1 MGGKSRNYIKE
12 TPMKLSM
19 SILDAW
25 FHSQGYSPE
34 SHIINDKL
42 CLTGARFFQNAPH
55 PNYVCLMTASQLSEQ
70 ISPAKDPDSPVLVN
84 GKDYILLPGQPLNRI
99 IDLTMEAFEFYSS
112 WETSLLQKII
122 TETTLQDLLDLAH
135 VVIGRPMNICNTRAW
150 IYAVTKGYGSYVHPH
165 WKNYVSKD
173 TSYELNNDISLEM
186 KNRPLNKDNRP
197 TVAYS
202 TASGGMVLYADIVVE
217 GERIGEI
224 MAYEN
229 NRPFTEKDIQIMHI
243 FQDVVAAYARNNP
256 SVLRSRSVVSEYLQ
270 DMLLQKPL
278 DHYNVGYLL
287 NLYGWEADN
296 PFVVLCV
303 QAKKSGQSD
312 VIGRLCDDLE
322 DSIAN
327 VQAFP
332 YDNLAVALIS
342 LKYWKDIDEV
352 IQMLLKIIPKRS
364 FSWGLSH
371 GFRGLDSF
379 LDYHRQAVYALEHAV
394 RFRLPYST
402 MRNIAIGCL
411 RENLMQNPWLKSL
424 LHPDFLT
431 LTHYD
436 IENNT
441 QYTSSLYWYLF
452 YSGNYTDA
460 ANQLDLHRNTLI
472 YRINRIRE
480 IVHINP
486 EDINEKELFLLSYL
500 LYPYDSA
507 NLTANPE

>member
-1 MGGKSRNYIKE
+1 
-12 TPMKLSM
+12 MKLSM
-19 SILDAW
+19 FILDAW
-25 FHSQGYSPE
+25 FRSQGCAPE
-34 SHIINDKL
+34 SHIVSGKL
-42 CLTGARFFQNAPH
+42 CLSGARFFRKDPH
-55 PNYVCLMTASQLSEQ
+55 PNYACLMAASRSENQ
-70 ISPAKDPDSPVLVN
+70 SYSADRPDCPALVN
-84 GKDYILLPGQPLNRI
+84 GEDYILLPGLSADMI
-99 IDLTMEAFEFYSS
+99 MEHTLEAFEFYSS
-112 WETSLLQKII
+112 WETSLLQKIV
-122 TETTLQDLLDLAH
+122 TETSLQDLLDLAH

-150 IYAVTKGYGSYVHPH
+150 IYAITKGYGSYVHPH

-173 TSYELNNDISLEM
+173 TSYELNNDISQEM
-186 KNRPLNKDNRP
+186 KTRPLNKDNKP

-229 NRPFTEKDIQIMHI
+229 NRPFTEKDIQVMQI

-270 DMLLQKPL
+270 DMLLLKPL
-278 DHYNVGYLL
+278 DHYNIGYLL
-287 NLYGWEADN
+287 SLYGWEADN
-296 PFVVLCV
+296 PFVILCA

-332 YDNLAVALIS
+332 HDNMAVALIS
-342 LKYWKDIDEV
+342 LKYWKDLDEA
-352 IQMLLKIIPKRS
+352 IQMLRKIIPKRS

-371 GFRGLDSF
+371 SFRGLDGF
-379 LDYHRQAVYALEHAV
+379 LDYHRQAVYALEHAI

-402 MRNIAIGCL
+402 MHSIAISCL

-424 LHPDFLT
+424 LHPDFLA

-452 YSGNYTDA
+452 YSGNFTDA
-460 ANQLDLHRNTLI
+460 ASQLNLHRNTLI

-480 IVHINP
+480 IVHIDP
-486 EDINEKELFLLSYL
+486 ENINEKELFLLSYL